1 MDPLPSSTLPPAALP
16 AASARSVRAPAGGP
30 DAPPDG
36 AAAALSAA
44 ASGASRYVRKPT
56 LTYARPAGSLTLSA
70 PPPAPVPAAAAAE
83 WGKRAPATLA
93 PLPSELGA
101 PVTAEA
107 LAALPARK
115 RTSRYVCVSEVL
127 LYATMAGVLAAA
139 GVIIWYLAAFGGD
152 TLQFVWAISGV
163 FVCFSVA
170 ISVHDIH
177 LHLTHYVSP
186 LQRYYVRIIVMII
199 IYSVESWLALF
210 FIEVRAERRGS
221 AADVGSAQAPPT
233 AGAAPLPLLSRA
245 PTAPTSAALLLRSR
259 ASTLSAFATCTRPSC
274 STHFTS

>member
-1 MDPLPSSTLPPAALP
+1 
-16 AASARSVRAPAGGP
+16 
-30 DAPPDG
+30 
-36 AAAALSAA
+36 
-44 ASGASRYVRKPT
+44 VRKPT
-56 LTYARPAGSLTLSA
+56 LTFSRPAGSLALSA
-70 PPPAPVPAAAAAE
+70 LPAAPAAAAGSAAE

-93 PLPSELGA
+93 PLPSELGP

-107 LAALPARK
+107 LAALPARR

-127 LYATMAGVLAAA
+127 LYATMALVLAAA
-139 GVIIWYLAAFGGD
+139 GVIVWYLAAFGGD
-152 TLQFVWAISGV
+152 TLQFVIAISGV

-210 FIEVRAERRGS
+210 FIEVRAMGS
-221 AADVGSAQAPPT
+221 AKGQKSSCAPSFF
-233 AGAAPLPLLSRA
+233 PLSSPPRA
-245 PTAPTSAALLLRSR
+245 RPPPPRSR
-259 ASTLSAFATCTRPSC
+259 AFISKCFATCTRPLC
-274 STHFTS
+274 STPFTS